1 MTHRDIVAAHY
12 AAGARGDLAGMLAD
26 FAPDISW
33 TEAAGF
39 PLAGT
44 YTGPDEIRDRVLA
57 VLNAEW
63 DGFGM
68 RVDELVGETG
78 TVIAVGRYVGTHRRT
93 GRPLDARAAHI
104 WRLDGDRIVGFEQI
118 TDTRLVALAA
128 GVGDAEDPA

>member
-1 MTHRDIVAAHY
+1 MTHRDLVAAHY

-26 FAPDISW
+26 FAPDIRW

-44 YTGPDEIRDRVLA
+44 YVGPDEIRDRVLA
-57 VLNAEW
+57 VIAAEW

-68 RVDELVGETG
+68 RVDELVGDAG
-78 TVIAVGRYVGTHRRT
+78 TVVAIGRYVGTHRRT
-93 GRPLDARAAHI
+93 GRPLDARAVHV
-104 WRLDGDRIVGFEQI
+104 WRLGGDKITGFEQI

-128 GVGDAEDPA
+128 EEDAA